1 VKKVMM
7 SGMYRSDEEARNAY
21 RILVG
26 KPDRQPTLNKFDD
39 AERQH

>member
-1 VKKVMM
+1 M
-7 SGMYRSDEEARNAY
+7 GGTYRSDEEARNAY

-26 KPDRQPTLNKFDD
+26 KPDRQPTLGKFDV